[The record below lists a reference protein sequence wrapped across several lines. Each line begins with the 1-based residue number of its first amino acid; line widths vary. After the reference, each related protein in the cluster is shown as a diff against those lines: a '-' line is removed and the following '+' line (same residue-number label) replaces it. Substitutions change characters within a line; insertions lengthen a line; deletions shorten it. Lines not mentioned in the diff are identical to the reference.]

1 MAEQGFPFASYVAII
16 HRPLLHYKY
25 YTSIITSPK
34 HHQLP
39 IPILT
44 TMAKSSTFLLCLSL
58 CLFAILSHTC
68 EGRQQW
74 QQQGNEC
81 QLDRINAI
89 EPDNRIQSEAG
100 TIETWNPSREQFQ
113 CAGVAIVRR
122 TIEPN
127 GLLLPSYSN
136 TPQLVYIVQGRGH
149 TGIMF
154 PGCPETFEEPQ
165 QGGQQQFQTG
175 GSAQDQHQKIRTFRE
190 GDIIAIPAGV
200 AHWCHNDGNEPV
212 IAVTVHDTSSH
223 LNQLDNNPRNFYL
236 AGNPEDEFQQ
246 SQQGGRLSRGQDER
260 RKRRQG
266 GSTTCNNLFCGMDSS
281 FIAEAFN
288 IDENLARKLQGENDN
303 RGSII
308 RIEGQLEFVRPPRRA
323 QEERQEQGGGRY
335 QLANG
340 VEETFCSM
348 RLKENIGDPS
358 RADIFTPEAGRITT
372 VNSHN
377 LPVLRWIQMSAE
389 RGVLYNEAMRLPHWN
404 LNAHS
409 IIYAIRGQARVQIVN
424 ENGNSVFDGELR
436 EGQVLTVPQ
445 NFAVVKRCESD
456 RFEWVSF
463 KTNDNAMVNS
473 IAGRTSAIRAI
484 PADVLANAWRV
495 SPEEARRLKFN
506 RQETHLASSRSQSKG
521 WTGRNVVKELV
532 KDLLM

>member
-1 MAEQGFPFASYVAII
+1 MARS
-16 HRPLLHYKY
+16 
-25 YTSIITSPK
+25 SP
-34 HHQLP
+34 
-39 IPILT
+39 
-44 TMAKSSTFLLCLSL
+44 SLLCLSL
-58 CLFAILSHTC
+58 CLSALLFHASQA
-68 EGRQQW
+68 RQQW
-74 QQQGNEC
+74 QQGNEC

-100 TIETWNPSREQFQ
+100 TIETWNPSHQQFQ

-136 TPQLVYIVQGRGH
+136 TPQLIYIVQGRGH

-154 PGCPETFEEPQ
+154 PGCPETFEES
-165 QGGQQQFQTG
+165 QQFEEG
-175 GSAQDQHQKIRTFRE
+175 GSGRDQHQKVRTFRE

-200 AHWCHNDGNEPV
+200 AHWCHNDGNDPV

-236 AGNPEDEFQQ
+236 AGNPEDEFQE
-246 SQQGGRLSRGQDER
+246 SQQGGRLSRSQDEK
-260 RKRRQG
+260 RKRRQRQG
-266 GSTTCNNLFCGMDSS
+266 GSSTCNNLFCGLDSS

-288 IDENLARKLQGENDN
+288 IDESLARKLQGENDN
-303 RGSII
+303 RGSIV
-308 RIEGQLEFVRPPRRA
+308 RVEGQLEFVRPPKRI
-323 QEERQEQGGGRY
+323 QEERQLQGGRG
-335 QLANG
+335 LANG
-340 VEETFCSM
+340 LEETFCSM
-348 RLKENIGDPS
+348 RMKENIGDPS

-377 LPVLRWIQMSAE
+377 LPVLRWIQLSAE

-404 LNAHS
+404 LNANS

-495 SPEEARRLKFN
+495 SPEEARKLKFN
-506 RQETHLASSRSQSKG
+506 RQETHLASSRSQSF
-521 WTGRNVVKELV
+521 RAAAA
-532 KDLLM
+532 